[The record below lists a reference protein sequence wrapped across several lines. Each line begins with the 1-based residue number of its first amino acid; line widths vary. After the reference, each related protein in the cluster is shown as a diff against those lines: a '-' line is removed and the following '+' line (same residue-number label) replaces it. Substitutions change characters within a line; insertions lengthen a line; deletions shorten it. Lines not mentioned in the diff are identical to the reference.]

1 MVKFRFGIL
10 GASNIANKFCN
21 AVNKIDNC
29 EIIAV
34 ASKNEERARQFA
46 QKNNIIHYYDSY
58 VQMLDIEHPDCV
70 YISVTVNDHYRLTM
84 LCIERGIPV
93 LCEKAMFQNS
103 RQAKIALQRAKDLDV
118 FAMEAMW
125 SRFLPAVKKVK
136 EWIKNEKIG
145 TIELVQT
152 TLGFIAPV
160 DFENRYYSSQLGG
173 GVARDLT
180 VYAYEILTFL
190 LDQQIRNMTVSAKWS
205 ESGVDITNHITLSF
219 ENTLVSLMT
228 TFVSKVEEKMIL
240 YGREGKIILPFP
252 HFAEECFLYNRE
264 GILIDHFK
272 DSKTENGFTY
282 EIREVM
288 HCIQKGSIESPII
301 PHKDTIACA
310 ELFDIID
317 ATNENSVL
325 NI

>member
-1 MVKFRFGIL
+1 MRLTKLIIVKL
-10 GASNIANKFCN
+10 
-21 AVNKIDNC
+21 
-29 EIIAV
+29 IAV

-58 VQMLDIEHPDCV
+58 VQMLDIERPDCD

-152 TLGFIAPV
+152 TLG
-160 DFENRYYSSQLGG
+160 L
-173 GVARDLT
+173 
-180 VYAYEILTFL
+180 
-190 LDQQIRNMTVSAKWS
+190 
-205 ESGVDITNHITLSF
+205 F